1 MAFVINGQVIQET
14 GDYLS
19 KGERSRL
26 NSTMRID
33 LHKDFSALMKYHV
46 REHMSV
52 GFDVLIEMLQDNPD
66 MLNEFITRCK
76 KY

>member
-1 MAFVINGQVIQET
+1 MAFIINGQVLKEKD
-14 GDYLS
+14 DYLS
-19 KGERSRL
+19 KGSRSRL
-26 NSTMRID
+26 NSTMRSD
-33 LHKDFSALMKYHV
+33 LYKDFSLLMKHHV

-66 MLNEFITRCK
+66 MLQDFINRCK

>member
-26 NSTMRID
+26 NSTMRTD

-52 GFDVLIEMLQDNPD
+52 GFDVLVEMLQDNPD
-66 MLNEFITRCK
+66 MLQEFIDRVK